1 MQEIWQKVKG
11 LETFYEISNLGN
23 IRTTYGYIFKPY
35 INNKGYKCVR
45 FQVNNQ
51 IYNYLVHR
59 LVAEHFVDNPLNLPC
74 VDHLDSNRQHNN
86 ANNLEWVTHKENMQ
100 RASQRGSFKNQRNR
114 LGHKL
119 KKATSKF
126 HGVSYDNTRNAWMA
140 RLVENRKCISQKRFK
155 TELEAAEHI
164 NCLIDTLKLDRPR
177 NDV

>member
-1 MQEIWQKVKG
+1 MEVRQ
-11 LETFYEISNLGN
+11 ISMNFSKD
-23 IRTTYGYIFKPY
+23 IFKPSF
-35 INNKGYKCVR
+35 NSHWATSSRRVPAAK
-45 FQVNNQ
+45 
-51 IYNYLVHR
+51 
-59 LVAEHFVDNPLNLPC
+59 
-74 VDHLDSNRQHNN
+74 
-86 ANNLEWVTHKENMQ
+86 
-100 RASQRGSFKNQRNR
+100 RGSFKNQRNR